1 MKYEVEW
8 SRLGDEE
15 RLRCVDEIDV
25 LAARLRDGLENGNG
39 PFVVHHLK
47 PALVAARERRRE
59 HR

>member
-25 LAARLRDGLENGNG
+25 LAARLNESG

-47 PALVAARERRRE
+47 PALVAARERRRPKSV
-59 HR
+59 